1 MPLVAHSRL
10 PSFSRLREMG
20 LEVLDAERASHQD
33 LRELHVGFLNMM
45 PDAAL
50 EATERQFM
58 RLMGSCNRIA
68 QFYVHPFTIEGV
80 DRTGSAAEH
89 VKNYYEDFRDLQR
102 DGLDAL
108 IITGANVTEADIT
121 KERFWGP
128 MTEVMDWA
136 SENITSTLCSC
147 LASHGAFMHYH
158 GILRT
163 HLAQKQWGVYSHR
176 IVDPSHPLLSNI
188 NTRFDTPH
196 SRFNDV
202 RREQMEDAGLRVLVA
217 SEQAG
222 VLLAVSADGLRFAY
236 FQGHPEY
243 DIISLLKEYKREIGR
258 YVRRD
263 RDDYPP
269 YPDNYFC
276 DQAVSILEDYK
287 RDLLAA
293 EARGASIPEF
303 PEIDIVALLDNTWT
317 DTGKALFNNWLGLV
331 YQLTNRDRRLPFMQ
345 DIDPADPLGIRA
357 PAPRSESA
365 HRDTVL

>member
-1 MPLVAHSRL
+1 MPLVANSLL
-10 PSFSRLREMG
+10 PSFARLRETG
-20 LEVLDAERASHQD
+20 LEVLETERAAQQD
-33 LRELHVGFLNMM
+33 VRELHIGLLNMM

-80 DRTGSAAEH
+80 DREGAAEEH
-89 VKNYYEDFRDLQR
+89 VRQYYEDFRDLQR

-136 SENITSTLCSC
+136 RENVTSTLCSC

-163 HLAQKQWGVYSHR
+163 HLEKKQWGVYSHR
-176 IVDPSHPLLSNI
+176 VVSPSHPLLSSI

-202 RREQMEDAGLRVLVA
+202 RREQMEGAGLQVLVA

-222 VLLAVSADGLRFAY
+222 VLLAVSSDGLRFAY

-243 DIISLLKEYKREIGR
+243 DIVSLMKEYKREISR
-258 YVRRD
+258 YLRRE

-269 YPDNYFC
+269 FPDNYFC
-276 DQAVSILEDYK
+276 EQAQAILEAYK
-287 RDLLAA
+287 RDVLAA
-293 EARGASIPEF
+293 DASGESIPGY
-303 PEIDIVALLDNTWT
+303 PEKEIVALLDNTWT

-331 YQLTNRDRRLPFMQ
+331 YQLTNRDRKLPFMQ
-345 DIDPADPLGIRA
+345 GIDPNDPLGVGAHAARRV
-357 PAPRSESA
+357 PA
-365 HRDTVL
+365 